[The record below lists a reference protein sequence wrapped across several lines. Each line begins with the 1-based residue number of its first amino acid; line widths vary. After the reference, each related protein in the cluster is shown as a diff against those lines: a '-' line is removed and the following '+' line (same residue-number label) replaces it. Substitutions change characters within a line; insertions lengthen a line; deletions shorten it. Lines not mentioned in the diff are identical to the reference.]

1 MIRRNIYELILVTW
15 QYFTN
20 FADEKSDM
28 TTLSSIQETISDPLK
43 RLNERIAESLQSSNV
58 MMNEIITTY
67 LQTKG
72 KQIRPILVLLS
83 AQFFGEISEKAISAA
98 ASIEMLH
105 NASLIHDDV
114 VDESKKRRD
123 MPTINSIWDNH
134 IAVLVG
140 DYFTSTALQQG
151 VATGDMRVIRCL
163 SDLGRE
169 LAVGE
174 VDQICNARSHRLDE
188 SAYMAT
194 IHRKT
199 ASLFVSCVEM
209 GGYTAGASEEALAR
223 LREFARLLGL
233 CFQIRDDI
241 FDYYE
246 DGRVGKPT
254 GNDLREGKI
263 TLPLIYALLREDMAE
278 RDEMLALSQKDELS
292 SDDIARLI
300 DYAKRAGGIDYARKK
315 MNELRSEAV
324 AVISEFEDSPSR
336 RAFISIFDYIIDRDK

>member
-1 MIRRNIYELILVTW
+1 
-15 QYFTN
+15 
-20 FADEKSDM
+20 M
-28 TTLSSIQETISDPLK
+28 TTLSSIQQTISEPLQ
-43 RLNERIAESLQSSNV
+43 RLNARIAETLKSPNA
-58 MMNEIITTY
+58 MMNDIIERY

-72 KQIRPILVLLS
+72 KQIRPLLVLLS
-83 AQFFGEISEKAISAA
+83 AELFGGINDRSISAA

-114 VDESKKRRD
+114 VDESKKRRNV
-123 MPTINSIWDNH
+123 PTINSIWDNH

-140 DYFTSTALQQG
+140 DYFTSTALQEG
-151 VATGDMRVIRCL
+151 VATGDMRVIHCL
-163 SDLGRE
+163 SSLGKE
-169 LAVGE
+169 LSVGE

-194 IHRKT
+194 IYRKT

-209 GGYTAGASEEALAR
+209 GGYTSGASESDLSQI
-223 LREFARLLGL
+223 REFARLLGL

-263 TLPLIYALLREDMAE
+263 TLPLIYALLREDMADRE
-278 RDEMLALSQKDELS
+278 DMMSLSQKDELS
-292 SDDIARLI
+292 SEDIDKLL
-300 DYAKRAGGIDYARKK
+300 DYAKRAGGIAYAEKR
-315 MNELRSEAV
+315 MHELREEAV
-324 AVISEFEDSPSR
+324 KVMEYFPESPTR
-336 RAFISIFDYIIDRDK
+336 EAFISIFDYIISRDK